1 MLFPGGFPA
10 LRLASGWAPV
20 ASSNDEIRI
29 LTPSG
34 MLGYGFP
41 IDHFKLGLAQ
51 KPHAITI
58 DSGSTDS
65 GPQKLGLGEM
75 TCSREAYMKD
85 LEVLLEA
92 QREAKVPL
100 LISSAG
106 GDGSNLHVDAFR
118 NMIAEISRK
127 KGWRF
132 KLAKIYA
139 DIDKDHIAREL
150 KAGRVEPLGPVP
162 PLVPRDV
169 AAATVIVAQMGAE
182 PFLKALD
189 ETEGVDVI
197 VAGRAYDPA
206 PTAAMAIRAGFDP
219 ALAWHMGKI
228 MECGALCA
236 EPVGRNIMGYLR
248 RDHFEVEPLNPAERC
263 TTMSVAAHTLYE
275 KSHPF
280 LLAGPGGTLDLSN
293 CKYEQV
299 TDRRVRVS
307 GSRFDPGK
315 RYTIKLEG
323 ARVAGWRSI
332 FIAGARDPIFIGQVD
347 QILDKVIAGTRP
359 YFSELP
365 EESYRIIP
373 HVYGKNG
380 VMGDLEP
387 VKVPAH
393 ELCIILEVEAPTQAL
408 ATAICGKART
418 SLLHAP
424 YPGRIAT
431 AGNIASPF
439 TPLEVP
445 LGQACE
451 FNVYHLMTVDSPTAL
466 FPVRYEEIS

>member
-1 MLFPGGFPA
+1 M
-10 LRLASGWAPV
+10 V

-41 IDHFKLGLAQ
+41 LDHFRLGLAQ

-92 QREAKVPL
+92 QREARVPL

-106 GDGSNLHVDAFR
+106 GDGTNLHVDAFR
-118 NMIAEISRK
+118 NMIAEISRRR
-127 KGWRF
+127 GWRF

-139 DIDKDHIAREL
+139 DIDKAHIAREL
-150 KAGRVEPLGPVP
+150 ELGRVEPLGPVP
-162 PLVPRDV
+162 PLEPGELQ
-169 AAATVIVAQMGAE
+169 AATVVVAQMGAE
-182 PFLKALD
+182 PFLKALEAED
-189 ETEGVDVI
+189 VDV
-197 VAGRAYDPA
+197 VVSGRAYDPA

-236 EPVGRNIMGYLR
+236 EPVGRNVIGYLR
-248 RDHFEVEPLNPAERC
+248 HDHFEIEPLNPGERC
-263 TTMSVAAHTLYE
+263 TTASVAAHTLYE
-275 KSHPF
+275 KTHPF
-280 LLAGPGGTLDLSN
+280 LLAGPGGTLDLSH
-293 CKYEQV
+293 CRYEQV
-299 TDRRVRVS
+299 SERRVRVS

-315 RYTIKLEG
+315 RYTVKLEG
-323 ARVAGWRSI
+323 AKTAGWRTI
-332 FIAGARDPIFIGQVD
+332 FIAGARDPIFIGQID
-347 QILDKVIAGTRP
+347 SILDRMIAATRA
-359 YFSELP
+359 YFSEVP
-365 EESYRIIP
+365 EETYRIIP
-373 HVYGKNG
+373 HIYGKNG

-387 VKVPAH
+387 VKTPAH
-393 ELCIILEVEAPTQAL
+393 ELCIIVEVAAATQAL

-418 SLLHAP
+418 TLMHAP
-424 YPGRIAT
+424 YPARIAT

-439 TPLEVP
+439 TPLEIP

>member
-1 MLFPGGFPA
+1 M
-10 LRLASGWAPV
+10 ASA
-20 ASSNDEIRI
+20 SNDEIRI

-41 IDHFKLGLAQ
+41 VDHFKMGLAL

-75 TCSREAYMKD
+75 TCSREAYVKD
-85 LEVLLEA
+85 IEVLLEA
-92 QREAKVPL
+92 QHATRVPV

-106 GDGSNLHVDAFR
+106 GDGTNLHVDVFR
-118 NMIAEISRK
+118 DIIAEIAK
-127 KGWRF
+127 KRGWHF
-132 KLAKIYA
+132 KLASIYA
-139 DIDKDHIAREL
+139 DIDKGLISRHL
-150 KAGRVEPLGPVP
+150 KAGKVEPLGPVP
-162 PLVPRDV
+162 PLDQREID
-169 AAATVIVAQMGAE
+169 AATVIVAQMGAE

-189 ETEGVDVI
+189 ESEGVDV
-197 VAGRAYDPA
+197 VVSGRSYDPS

-236 EPVGRNIMGYLR
+236 EPVGRNVMGYLR
-248 RDHFEVEPLNPAERC
+248 RDHFEIEPLNPAERC
-263 TTMSVAAHTLYE
+263 TTASVAAHTLYE
-275 KSHPF
+275 KTHPF
-280 LLAGPGGTLDLSN
+280 LLAGPGGTLDLSQ

-307 GSRFDPGK
+307 GSKFIPSNP
-315 RYTIKLEG
+315 YTVKLEG
-323 ARVAGWRSI
+323 AKTAGYRSI
-332 FIAGARDPIFIGQVD
+332 FIAGARDPIFIA
-347 QILDKVIAGTRP
+347 QIDEILAKVTAATRA
-359 YFSELP
+359 YFADVP
-365 EESYRIIP
+365 EETYQIIP

-387 VKVPAH
+387 VKIPAH
-393 ELCIILEVEAPTQAL
+393 ELCIIVEVAAATQAI
-408 ATAICGKART
+408 ATAVCNKFRT
-418 SLLHAP
+418 SLMHSP

-439 TPLEVP
+439 TPLEIP

-451 FNVYHLMTVDSPTAL
+451 FNVYHLMKIDDPVAL
-466 FPVRYEEIS
+466 FPIRYEEV

>member
-1 MLFPGGFPA
+1 MAGT
-10 LRLASGWAPV
+10 
-20 ASSNDEIRI
+20 SNDEIRI

-41 IDHFKLGLAQ
+41 LDHVRLGLAQ

-75 TCSREAYMKD
+75 TCSREAYLKD

-92 QREAKVPL
+92 QQEAKVPL

-106 GDGSNLHVDAFR
+106 GDGTNLHVDAFR
-118 NMIAEISRK
+118 DMIADIARK
-127 KGWRF
+127 RGWPL

-139 DIDKDHIAREL
+139 DIDKAHIAREL

-162 PLVPRDV
+162 PLDPSEIE
-169 AAATVIVAQMGAE
+169 AATVVVAQMGAE

-189 ETEGVDVI
+189 ESEGVDVI
-197 VAGRAYDPA
+197 VSGRAYDPS

-236 EPVGRNIMGYLR
+236 EPVGRSVMGYLR
-248 RDHFEVEPLNPAERC
+248 RDHFEIEPLNPAERC
-263 TTMSVAAHTLYE
+263 TTASVAAHTLYE

-307 GSRFDPGK
+307 GSRFDPGN
-315 RYTIKLEG
+315 RYTVKLEG
-323 ARVAGWRSI
+323 AKTAGWRSI
-332 FIAGARDPIFIGQVD
+332 FIAGARDPIFIGQID
-347 QILDKVIAGTRP
+347 QILDKVIAGAHA
-359 YFSELP
+359 YFSEVP
-365 EESYRIIP
+365 EETYRIIP
-373 HVYGKNG
+373 HIYGRNG
-380 VMGDLEP
+380 VMGELEP
-387 VKVPAH
+387 VKTPAH
-393 ELCIILEVEAPTQAL
+393 ELCIIVEVAATTQSL
-408 ATAICGKART
+408 ATAICGKLRT
-418 SLLHAP
+418 SLMHAP
-424 YPGRIAT
+424 YPGRTAT
-431 AGNIASPF
+431 AGNLASPF
-439 TPLEVP
+439 TPLEIP

-451 FNVYHLMTVDSPTAL
+451 FNVYHLMTVDSPTAQ
-466 FPVRYEEIS
+466 FPIRYEEIA

>member
-1 MLFPGGFPA
+1 MLFDTDLPA
-10 LRLASGWAPV
+10 FKAGPV
-20 ASSNDEIRI
+20 APSNDEIRI

-41 IDHFKLGLAQ
+41 IDHFRLGLARR
-51 KPHAITI
+51 PHAITI

-75 TCSREAYMKD
+75 TCSREAYLKD

-92 QREAKVPL
+92 QQAAKVPL

-106 GDGSNLHVDAFR
+106 GDGTNLHVDAFR
-118 NMIAEISRK
+118 DMIAGIVRRR
-127 KGWRF
+127 GWRIR
-132 KLAKIYA
+132 LAKIYA
-139 DIDKDHIAREL
+139 DIDKAHIAREL
-150 KAGRVEPLGPVP
+150 EAGRVEPLGPVP
-162 PLVPRDV
+162 PLAPREIE
-169 AAATVIVAQMGAE
+169 AATVVVAQMGAE
-182 PFLKALD
+182 PFLEALD
-189 ETEGVDVI
+189 GSDGVDVI
-197 VAGRAYDPA
+197 VSGRAYDPA
-206 PTAAMAIRAGFDP
+206 PTAAVAIRAGFDP

-236 EPVGRNIMGYLR
+236 EPVGRNVIGYLR
-248 RDHFEVEPLNPAERC
+248 SDHFEIEPLNPEERC
-263 TTMSVAAHTLYE
+263 TIASVAAHTLYE

-293 CKYEQV
+293 CRYEQV
-299 TDRRVRVS
+299 TERRVRVS
-307 GSRFDPGK
+307 GSRFDRGR
-315 RYTIKLEG
+315 RYTVKLEG
-323 ARVAGWRSI
+323 ARTAGWRSI
-332 FIAGARDPIFIGQVD
+332 FIAGARDPIFIAGID
-347 QILDKVIAGTRP
+347 AILDEVIAGTRA
-359 YFSELP
+359 YFSDVP
-365 EESYRIIP
+365 EDSYRIIR

-387 VKVPAH
+387 VKTPAH
-393 ELCIILEVEAPTQAL
+393 ELCIIIEVAAATQAL

-418 SLLHAP
+418 SLMHAP

-439 TPLEVP
+439 TPLEIP

-466 FPVRYEEIS
+466 FPVRREEIV

>member
-1 MLFPGGFPA
+1 MPA
-10 LRLASGWAPV
+10 
-20 ASSNDEIRI
+20 SNDEIRI

-41 IDHFKLGLAQ
+41 VDHFKLGLAQ

-75 TCSREAYMKD
+75 TCSREAYVKD
-85 LEVLLEA
+85 IEVLLEG
-92 QREAKVPL
+92 QRAAKVPL

-106 GDGSNLHVDAFR
+106 GDGTNLHVDVFR
-118 NMIAEISRK
+118 DIIVEIANKR
-127 KGWRF
+127 GWHL
-132 KLAKIYA
+132 KLASIYA
-139 DIDKDHIAREL
+139 DIDKAHIKKEL

-162 PLVPRDV
+162 PLDPREVD
-169 AAATVIVAQMGAE
+169 AATVVVAQMGAE

-189 ETEGVDVI
+189 ESEGVDV
-197 VAGRAYDPA
+197 VVSGRSYDPS

-236 EPVGRNIMGYLR
+236 EPVGRNVMGYLR
-248 RDHFEVEPLNPAERC
+248 RDHFEIEPLNPGERC
-263 TTMSVAAHTLYE
+263 TTASVAAHTLYE
-275 KSHPF
+275 KTHPF
-280 LLAGPGGTLDLSN
+280 LLAGPGGTLDLSQ

-307 GSRFDPGK
+307 GSRFEPSK
-315 RYTIKLEG
+315 HYTVKLEG
-323 ARVAGWRSI
+323 ARTSGYRSI
-332 FIAGARDPIFIGQVD
+332 FIAGARDPIFIGQID
-347 QILDKVIAGTRP
+347 EILAKVIAATRH
-359 YFSELP
+359 YFAEVP

-373 HVYGKNG
+373 HIYGKNG
-380 VMGDLEP
+380 VMGELEP
-387 VKVPAH
+387 VKTPAH
-393 ELCIILEVEAPTQAL
+393 ELCIILEVAAATQSL

-418 SLLHAP
+418 SLMHSP

-431 AGNIASPF
+431 AGNLASPF
-439 TPLEVP
+439 TPLEIP

-451 FNVYHLMTVDSPTAL
+451 FNVYHLMKVDSPTAL
-466 FPVRYEEIS
+466 FPIKVEEI